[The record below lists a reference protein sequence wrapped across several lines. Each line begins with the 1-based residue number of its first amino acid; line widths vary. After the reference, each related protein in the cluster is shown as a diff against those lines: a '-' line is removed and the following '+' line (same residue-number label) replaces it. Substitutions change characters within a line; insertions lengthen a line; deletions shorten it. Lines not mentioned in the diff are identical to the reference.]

1 MFKTLANAWKIPD
14 LKRKM
19 IFTLIIVLL
28 YRIGACI
35 PVPYVS
41 SDTLNHMLTRGSSGS
56 ILGYL
61 NILSGQAF
69 SQATLFALS
78 VSPYITAQIVIQL
91 LTIAIPALEKLS
103 KQGEDGRKKINFITR
118 ILTVVLSFVTAFGYA
133 GMLFNLNGTN
143 VTTLSLTN
151 NASKIIYVNIFKS
164 GYGLEFFVM
173 VACFMAGASLVM
185 WLAEKV
191 DEKGIGNGVSMILF
205 VNILSGGYTTVMT
218 LYRQVMKGG
227 FLNIFFAILSLI
239 IMVAVIT
246 LTVFITNSERRIPVQ
261 YAKRVV
267 GRKMYGGQSS
277 NLPLKLNMSG
287 VMPIIFASSIVSLPA
302 TIDMF
307 VEQKS
312 KGFWDRF
319 FQLFTKTTVVDG
331 QAVSTPTVLY
341 VVLFL
346 ALILAFAYFYIS
358 ISFNTVEVSNNLK
371 KNGGFVPGIR
381 PGKPTA
387 EYIKMVLNRITLIGA
402 LFLAFIAGLPLLV
415 NIFARGYLGALSF
428 GGTSLLIVVGVALET
443 QREIESQMAM
453 RHYKGF
459 LGE

>member
-14 LKRKM
+14 LKRKL

-28 YRIGACI
+28 YRVGASI
-35 PVPYVS
+35 PVPYIS
-41 SDTLNHMLTRGSSGS
+41 SDSLNYIFTINSTGS
-56 ILGYL
+56 IFDYL
-61 NILSGQAF
+61 NVLSGQAF

-103 KQGEDGRKKINFITR
+103 KQGEDGKKKINMITR
-118 ILTVVLSFVTAFGYA
+118 ILTVGLAGVTAYGYYA
-133 GMLFNLNGTN
+133 YMR
-143 VTTLSLTN
+143 SLGVLTDTSVF
-151 NASKIIYVNIFKS
+151 AA
-164 GYGLEFFVM
+164 FVI
-173 VACFMAGASLVM
+173 VACYMAGASLVM
-185 WLAEKV
+185 WLAEKINEGGV
-191 DEKGIGNGVSMILF
+191 GNGVSVILF
-205 VNILSGGYTTVMT
+205 VNILSSGYATAQTIIN
-218 LYRQVMKGG
+218 QIQKGG
-227 FLNIFFAILSLI
+227 FLNIFFAILSVLI
-239 IMVAVIT
+239 MLAIIT

-287 VMPIIFASSIVSLPA
+287 VMPIIFASSIVSLPT
-302 TIDMF
+302 TIAMF
-307 VEQKS
+307 
-312 KGFWDRF
+312 WPP
-319 FQLFTKTTVVDG
+319 KTGSFGEKLLNTLAPSSVV
-331 QAVSTPTVLY
+331 Y
-341 VVLFL
+341 VVLFIL
-346 ALILAFAYFYIS
+346 LIVAFSYFYIS

-387 EYIKMVLNRITLIGA
+387 DYVKMVLNRITLVGA

-415 NIFARGYLGALSF
+415 NIFASGYLGALAF
-428 GGTSLLIVVGVALET
+428 GGSSMLIVVGVALEL

-453 RHYKGF
+453 RHYMGF